1 VNRRTAFAASAALV
15 AVFVLDVLTPQT
27 LVVAILATIPIAIVA
42 ATGSRRATLAIGIGA
57 LVTDAVAAVVNAET
71 AGHWDTIGLLDRG
84 LSALAIMLV
93 GVAGTLAAERARQ
106 LDKVEA
112 QERRARREAA
122 LAVGID
128 RIRASLSTG
137 LVARAI
143 VREAVGAID
152 VEAARWYPVAVGDEA
167 LAFRRGDAEP
177 TIDASANAPE
187 VVSLVRRIL
196 DGGTLVLRSDD
207 PVGSLVLERLDARV
221 ALAVPIGERDRAYGI
236 LVLASAGDDDGR
248 LGLART
254 FARASAAALAQARLF
269 AQLADRN
276 DELAERGAVIRDL
289 VYALSHDLRT
299 PLVALGMTLRQAD
312 AGTYG
317 DLPPA
322 YREIVRGSVIAVDD
336 LGRLAE
342 TLLGVAR
349 FESGDRAPER
359 DHLDALAIARRVTAD
374 LTAIA
379 SASGVT
385 LCVTGESVAP
395 IFADRGDVQRAM
407 TNLVANALQHTPAGG
422 TVRVD
427 VRAGDRDVE
436 IAVVDDGFG
445 VAEARRGTL
454 FERFAGA
461 ASRAGGGTGL
471 GLYLVRRVAEENG
484 GSVRYA
490 PCPERGS
497 RFTLAFPRERT

>member
-1 VNRRTAFAASAALV
+1 VNRRTAFAAAAALL
-15 AVFVLDVLTPQT
+15 AVFILDVLTPQT

-42 ATGSRRATLAIGIGA
+42 ATGSRRATLALVIGA
-57 LVTDAVAAVVNAET
+57 LVADAVAAIANSAT
-71 AGHWDTIGLLDRG
+71 AGRWDPIGLLDRG
-84 LSALAIMLV
+84 LSALAIVLV
-93 GVAGTLAAERARQ
+93 GIAGTLAAERARK
-106 LDKVEA
+106 LDKVEL

-143 VREAVGAID
+143 VCEAVGALE
-152 VEAARWYPVAVGDEA
+152 VEAARWYPVAAGDEA
-167 LAFRRGDAEP
+167 LTFDRGNAEP
-177 TIDASANAPE
+177 TTDPDASAPE
-187 VVSLVRRIL
+187 VVSLVRRVL
-196 DGGTLVLRSDD
+196 DGGTLVLHSDD
-207 PVGSLVLERLDARV
+207 PVGSLVLERLGTRV
-221 ALAVPIGERDRAYGI
+221 ALAVPVGERDRAYGI
-236 LVLASAGDDDGR
+236 LVLAPAGDDDGR

-312 AGTYG
+312 AGAYG
-317 DLPPA
+317 ELPPA

-349 FESGDRAPER
+349 FESGERAPER
-359 DHLDALAIARRVTAD
+359 DHLDALAIARRVAAD
-374 LTAIA
+374 LASIA
-379 SASGVT
+379 SASDVT
-385 LCVTGESVAP
+385 LRVEGDGIAP

-427 VRAGDRDVE
+427 VHTGERDVE
-436 IAVVDDGFG
+436 IAVIDDGFG
-445 VAEARRGTL
+445 VAKTRRSTL

-461 ASRAGGGTGL
+461 TSRAGGGTGL

-484 GSVRYA
+484 GSVHYA
-490 PCPERGS
+490 PCAERGS